1 MARNVIPILSF
12 LSFLSVRAS
21 AANAEN
27 SNFNFV
33 RHVRSLAPRVD
44 SEAAAQPLPQA
55 NVSVPFGTKT
65 PRRKSKRLALAALRG
80 NTSSSRSSPGD
91 TVVLDGSDSDFEYL
105 TNVTI
110 GGQKLSLSVDTGS
123 SDIWV
128 IQQGFSCFDL
138 DGNSQS
144 QDVCGFG
151 SAGFSPTSKPF
162 ASFPGVSFNITFS
175 DGEVLLG
182 PVGVDIVT
190 IGGLSVEKQVVPIPT
205 HAAYLGDGIN
215 SGIIGLSFPGG
226 TTVFN
231 TTDPL
236 KASKANQIIY
246 SPFFLSALL
255 VAISSSADIIWRS
268 DFSITL
274 DRGSFEQEQNY
285 TFDPNL
291 GFLSF
296 GGIAPVPV
304 LENSVTVPIQGFST
318 MTTRNGLPGSN
329 LFFYTVEVDSYTFP
343 GSDKVV
349 TANNNTVLDTGT
361 TVNFFPS
368 PVAAAYAAQFSPPAM
383 VDPKSGLYTIACNAI
398 VPDFAVTIGG
408 KTFPIDKRDQILPTG
423 KDANNNTVCI
433 TGTQDGG
440 ADQAGTVFIFCVA
453 RGDVFLHN
461 VVTTFNPIDGEVTL
475 TQRAPYY

>member
-1 MARNVIPILSF
+1 MARDVISILSF
-12 LSFLSVRAS
+12 ISLLSVRAGT
-21 AANAEN
+21 ANAEN

-33 RHVRSLAPRVD
+33 RH
-44 SEAAAQPLPQA
+44 
-55 NVSVPFGTKT
+55 T

-80 NTSSSRSSPGD
+80 RNTSSSRSSPGN

-110 GGQKLSLSVDTGS
+110 GGQKFSLSVDTGS
-123 SDIWV
+123 SDTWV

-138 DGNSQS
+138 DGNPQS
-144 QDVCGFG
+144 QDVCAFG
-151 SAGFSPTSKPF
+151 SPGFNPNASKTF
-162 ASFPGVSFNITFS
+162 APFPGASFNITYS

-182 PVGVDIVT
+182 PVGVDNVT
-190 IGGLSVEKQVVPIPT
+190 IGGLCVEKQVVPIPT

-226 TTVFN
+226 TTFFN
-231 TTDPL
+231 TTDPR

-246 SPFFLSALL
+246 SPLFLSA
-255 VAISSSADIIWRS
+255 VEQKKVKNPY
-268 DFSITL
+268 FSIAL
-274 DRGSFEQEQNY
+274 DRGSFEQEEQD

-291 GFLSF
+291 GFLAF
-296 GGIAPVPV
+296 GGIAPVSV
-304 LENSVTVPIQGFST
+304 LKNSVTVPIQGFST
-318 MTTRNGLPGSN
+318 TQTVLPGSN
-329 LFFYTVEVDSYTFP
+329 LFFYTIDVDSYTFP

-368 PVAAAYAAQFSPPAM
+368 PVAAAYAAKFSPPA
-383 VDPKSGLYTIACNAI
+383 VVNPETGLKS
-398 VPDFAVTIGG
+398 FS
-408 KTFPIDKRDQILPTG
+408 IDKRDQILPTG

-440 ADQAGTVFIFCVA
+440 ADQGGNVFIL
-453 RGDVFLHN
+453 GDVFLHN
-461 VVTTFNPIDGEVTL
+461 VVTTFNPVDGEVII
-475 TQRAPYY
+475 TQRAPY

>member
-1 MARNVIPILSF
+1 
-12 LSFLSVRAS
+12 
-21 AANAEN
+21 
-27 SNFNFV
+27 
-33 RHVRSLAPRVD
+33 
-44 SEAAAQPLPQA
+44 
-55 NVSVPFGTKT
+55 
-65 PRRKSKRLALAALRG
+65 LAALRG
-80 NTSSSRSSPGD
+80 RNTSSSRSSPGN

-110 GGQKLSLSVDTGS
+110 GGQKFSLSVDTGS
-123 SDIWV
+123 SDTWV
-128 IQQGFSCFDL
+128 MQQGFSCFDL
-138 DGNSQS
+138 DGNPQS
-144 QDVCGFG
+144 QDVCSFG
-151 SAGFSPTSKPF
+151 SPGFNPNASKTF
-162 ASFPGVSFNITFS
+162 APFPGASFNITYS

-182 PVGVDIVT
+182 PVGVDNVT
-190 IGGLSVEKQVVPIPT
+190 IGGLCVKKKVVPIPT

-231 TTDPL
+231 TTDPR

-246 SPFFLSALL
+246 SPLFLSA
-255 VAISSSADIIWRS
+255 VEQKKVKNPY
-268 DFSITL
+268 FSIAL
-274 DRGSFEQEQNY
+274 DRGSFEQEEQD

-291 GFLSF
+291 GFLAF

-304 LENSVTVPIQGFST
+304 LNIRETPPRNFST
-318 MTTRNGLPGSN
+318 FLQKIVQISSSPFRDSRRPQTV
-329 LFFYTVEVDSYTFP
+329 FYTVDVDSYTFP

-368 PVAAAYAAQFSPPAM
+368 PVAAAYAAKFSPPA
-383 VDPKSGLYTIACNAI
+383 VVNPDTGLYTIACNAT

-408 KTFPIDKRDQILPTG
+408 KSFSIDKRDQILPTG

-440 ADQAGTVFIFCVA
+440 ADQGGNVFIL
-453 RGDVFLHN
+453 GDVFLHN
-461 VVTTFNPIDGEVTL
+461 VVTTFNPVDGEVII
-475 TQRAPYY
+475 TQRAPY

>member
-1 MARNVIPILSF
+1 MARYVIPILSF
-12 LSFLSVRAS
+12 LSLLGAHAG

-27 SNFNFV
+27 SNFKFV
-33 RHVRSLAPRVD
+33 RHVRARAPRAD
-44 SEAAAQPLPQA
+44 SEAPLPQA
-55 NVSVPFGTKT
+55 DVTVPFGAKT
-65 PRRKSKRLALAALRG
+65 PRRKSKRLALAALRRR
-80 NTSSSRSSPGD
+80 NTSSSRSSPSD

-110 GGQKLSLSVDTGS
+110 GGQKFSLSVDTGS
-123 SDIWV
+123 SDTFV

-138 DGNSQS
+138 DGNPQS
-144 QDVCGFG
+144 QDVCAFG
-151 SAGFSPTSKPF
+151 SAGFNPNASKTF
-162 ASFPGVSFNITFS
+162 APFPGVSFNITYT
-175 DGEVLLG
+175 DGEFLLG
-182 PVGVDIVT
+182 PVGLDTVT
-190 IGGLSVEKQVVPIPT
+190 IGGLSVEKQVVPIPNR
-205 HAAYLGDGIN
+205 AAYLGDGIN

-246 SPFFLSALL
+246 SPLFLSA
-255 VAISSSADIIWRS
+255 VRQKKVKHPY
-268 DFSITL
+268 FSIAL
-274 DRGSFEQEQNY
+274 DRGSFEQEQNDN
-285 TFDPNL
+285 FDPNL

-304 LENSVTVPIQGFST
+304 LKNSVTVPIQGFA
-318 MTTRNGLPGSN
+318 TTTQTGGLPGSN
-329 LFFYTVEVDSYTFP
+329 LFFYTVDVDSYTFP

-368 PVAAAYAAQFSPPAM
+368 PVAAAYAAQFSPPAV
-383 VDPKSGLYTIACNAI
+383 VDPDTGLYTVACNAT

-408 KTFPIDKRDQILPTG
+408 KRFPIDKRDQILPTG
-423 KDANNNTVCI
+423 TDANNNTVCI

-440 ADQAGTVFIFCVA
+440 PDQPGTVFIL
-453 RGDVFLHN
+453 GDVFLHN
-461 VVTTFNPIDGEVTL
+461 VVTTFNPVDGEVTL
-475 TQRAPYY
+475 TQRAPY

>member
-1 MARNVIPILSF
+1 MARDFIPILSF
-12 LSFLSVRAS
+12 LLLFGAGSGV
-21 AANAEN
+21 ANAEN

-33 RHVRSLAPRVD
+33 RHVGSLAPRAD
-44 SEAAAQPLPQA
+44 SEAVAHPLPQA
-55 NVSVPFGTKT
+55 NVSVPFSART

-80 NTSSSRSSPGD
+80 RSTSSSQSSLGD

-110 GGQKLSLSVDTGS
+110 GGQKFSLSVDTGS
-123 SDIWV
+123 SDTWV

-138 DGNSQS
+138 GGNPQP
-144 QDVCGFG
+144 QDVCQFG
-151 SAGFSPTSKPF
+151 SAGFNPNASKTFVP
-162 ASFPGVSFNITFS
+162 FPGVSFNITYT

-182 PVGVDIVT
+182 PVGLDTIT

-205 HAAYLGDGIN
+205 HAAYQGDGIN

-236 KASKANQIIY
+236 NASTANQIIY
-246 SPFFLSALL
+246 SPLFLSA
-255 VAISSSADIIWRS
+255 VEQKKVKNPY
-268 DFSITL
+268 FSIAL
-274 DRGSFEQEQNY
+274 DRGSFEQEKNDN
-285 TFDPNL
+285 FDPNL

-304 LENSVTVPIQGFST
+304 LKNSVTVPIQGFST
-318 MTTRNGLPGSN
+318 TTTQSDLPGSN
-329 LFFYTVEVDSYTFP
+329 LFFYTVDVDSYIFP

-349 TANNNTVLDTGT
+349 TANNSTVLDTGT
-361 TVNFFPS
+361 TVNVVPS
-368 PVAAAYAAQFSPPAM
+368 PVAAAYAAQFSPPAV
-383 VDPKSGLYTIACNAI
+383 VDPNTGLYTIACNAT

-423 KDANNNTVCI
+423 TDANNSTICI

-440 ADQAGTVFIFCVA
+440 PDQAGAVFIL
-453 RGDVFLHN
+453 GDVFLHN
-461 VVTTFNPIDGEVTL
+461 VVTTFNPVDGEVTL
-475 TQRAPYY
+475 TQRAPY